1 MASPHSVLDYLRH
14 AAARGERTALIALTG
29 VEGGAARGIGTL
41 VAVTE
46 AGAWLGSLSGG
57 CVEAALV
64 GEAQR
69 VIANGR
75 AETLR
80 LGAGSPL
87 IDIRLPCGSGLDLMI
102 VPSPDAQ
109 AIAAAYA
116 MLEARKAVRLTLPLE
131 GAVATGEA
139 TTGDT
144 TGWQG
149 HAFTLRIDPRL
160 RLILAG
166 HGDEVPALA
175 LQAQAWGAEVLVLTP
190 DARTAAASGVEA
202 TLLKT
207 PGPHVAL
214 VLDPWS
220 ALVMLFHDHEWETAL
235 LAQAL
240 EQPALFIGAMGSAA
254 TQARRLEA
262 LAAAGVSD
270 LAASRVTGPI
280 GLIPAAR
287 DPQTL
292 ALSVLAQV
300 VAAYNLA

>member
-1 MASPHSVLDYLRH
+1 MASPHSVLEFLRH
-14 AAARGERTALIALTG
+14 AAARGERTALIVLTG

-46 AGAWLGSLSGG
+46 AAAWLGSLSGG

-69 VIANGR
+69 VIASGK

-80 LGAGSPL
+80 IGAGSPL
-87 IDIRLPCGSGLDLMI
+87 IDIRLPCGSGLDLLI

-109 AIAAAYA
+109 AIAAACA
-116 MLEARKAVRLTLPLE
+116 MLEARKAVQITLPLN
-131 GAVATGEA
+131 GALRVAEA
-139 TTGDT
+139 AQSDA

-149 HAFTLRIDPRL
+149 EAFALRIDPRL
-160 RLILAG
+160 RLIIAG

-175 LQAQAWGAEVLVLTP
+175 QQAQAWGAEVLVLTP
-190 DARTAAASGVEA
+190 DERTAAASGVGA
-202 TLLKT
+202 IMLKT
-207 PGPHVAL
+207 PGRHPAL

-240 EQPALFIGAMGSAA
+240 GQPALFIGAMGSAA
-254 TQARRLEA
+254 THARRLEA
-262 LAAAGVSD
+262 LAAAGVGAA
-270 LAASRVTGPI
+270 AASRVTGPF